1 MERAVCSYCGL
12 PFRALRPSADNG
24 PAYCCSGCAMAARL
38 NITAEKFP
46 VTPQLV
52 YLLILGFGVFNQAL
66 LIVLAL
72 ALVNEGRAETAERF
86 AAASAVLA
94 IVLFAGALVWQW
106 RARAVRATDAAAFVI
121 AGAFASADVFLLAG
135 SAHGAAS
142 LAGLAATVCAAL
154 WQSRGFARRWIGRAR
169 RKSE

>member
-1 MERAVCSYCGL
+1 MERLVCSYCGI
-12 PFRALRPSADNG
+12 PFRALRPPANSE

-38 NITAEKFP
+38 NISAERFP

-72 ALVNEGRAETAERF
+72 ALVNEDRAETAEKF

-94 IVLFAGALVWQW
+94 IALFAAAIVWQW
-106 RARAVRATDAAAFVI
+106 RARHVRVTDVAAFAI
-121 AGAFASADVFLLAG
+121 AGAFATADVFLLAG
-135 SAHGAAS
+135 SAFGAAS
-142 LAGLAATVCAAL
+142 LAGLAATGCAAL
-154 WQSRGFARRWIGRAR
+154 WQSRGFVRRWLGRAR
-169 RKSE
+169 RKDV